1 MLILQRRLI
10 KSLPRY
16 KRNLCSS
23 HVHNCCNYST
33 NTGETFYNITPQ
45 IESKINR
52 NLHLK
57 EKHPLSIIRTRIQS
71 CPSLNSFKRFDNISP
86 KVSTLHNFD
95 ALLIPNDHISRSLT
109 DTYYYDRE
117 TVLRTHTTAHQVPL
131 LMEGH
136 EKFLITGDVYR
147 RDDIDATH
155 YPVFHQMD
163 GVKLFHLG
171 QTPVFTRE
179 DIVKELKSD
188 LETMI
193 QYLFGNRV
201 TSMRWIDEYFPFTD
215 PSFELE
221 IEFNGEWLEVL
232 GCGLIRES
240 ILTNAGKDK
249 SEYQGYAF
257 GLGLERLAMILFNI
271 PDIRLFWSTDP
282 RFLSQFESI
291 DPNNPNDIV
300 HFKPYSKYPLCYKD
314 ISFWLP
320 TAKFA
325 DNDFYEIVRN
335 IAGDLA
341 ESVKIV
347 DNFTHPKTGRTS
359 KCYRI
364 NYRSIDRTL
373 TNEEIDQIQWKLR
386 DEIVAKLGVEL
397 R

>member
-1 MLILQRRLI
+1 
-10 KSLPRY
+10 
-16 KRNLCSS
+16 
-23 HVHNCCNYST
+23 
-33 NTGETFYNITPQ
+33 
-45 IESKINR
+45 
-52 NLHLK
+52 
-57 EKHPLSIIRTRIQS
+57 
-71 CPSLNSFKRFDNISP
+71 
-86 KVSTLHNFD
+86 
-95 ALLIPNDHISRSLT
+95 
-109 DTYYYDRE
+109 
-117 TVLRTHTTAHQVPL
+117 
-131 LMEGH
+131 
-136 EKFLITGDVYR
+136 
-147 RDDIDATH
+147 
-155 YPVFHQMD
+155 
-163 GVKLFHLG
+163 
-171 QTPVFTRE
+171 
-179 DIVKELKSD
+179 
-188 LETMI
+188 
-193 QYLFGNRV
+193 
-201 TSMRWIDEYFPFTD
+201 
-215 PSFELE
+215 
-221 IEFNGEWLEVL
+221 
-232 GCGLIRES
+232 
-240 ILTNAGKDK
+240 LTNAGKDK